1 MIGYLDVQQ
10 LGPAG
15 YLGGLLVV
23 DDFGL
28 PVEFRHTLA
37 LQPTKLQKT
46 LYGDALDRYLRA
58 AVIAVRLLDDLDSR
72 PGVVLTS
79 DPLLAVGG
87 DALPVA
93 AFERSGVGPIGP
105 AGTLQEFDGANPGF
119 VLQLRDGEA
128 PLRLISKASSAC
140 YQDMADAVLEA
151 AETMDI
157 TEPPVRVRA
166 ALSLIAAGERE
177 RGAAAA

>member
-79 DPLLAVGG
+79 DPILAVGG

-105 AGTLQEFDGANPGF
+105 AGTLQPFDGANPG
-119 VLQLRDGEA
+119 LR
-128 PLRLISKASSAC
+128 
-140 YQDMADAVLEA
+140 
-151 AETMDI
+151 
-157 TEPPVRVRA
+157 
-166 ALSLIAAGERE
+166 
-177 RGAAAA
+177 AAAARRRAAAAADLEGVVRRATGTWPTPCSRPRRRWTSPSRPRACAPPCS